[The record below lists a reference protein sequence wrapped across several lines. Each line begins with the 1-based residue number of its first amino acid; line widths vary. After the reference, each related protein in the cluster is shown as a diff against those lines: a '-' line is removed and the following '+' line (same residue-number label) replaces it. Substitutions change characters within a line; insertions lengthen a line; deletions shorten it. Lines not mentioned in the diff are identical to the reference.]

1 MARTPLRKNW
11 STVTTAFLPP
21 LADPLAST
29 KEWTPPAGELR
40 PSLLGACA
48 RYSWNEVRTPADERA
63 LGPIGREVMFYSGH
77 AAEEKFIELAK
88 EINGELLLHGQELD
102 NGYGGVCHP
111 DAVDYSLRRILEV
124 KFTGYANPA
133 PYHLAQLNW
142 YQMQMSAQTGGAE
155 WDGEVVL
162 LDKYGKEPKRFVIPF
177 PDAERRAELVARAEE
192 MIGTIPPGGICENR
206 AHATTKARYYDRA
219 TPCGQR
225 TEICCP
231 YADTCFPAEEDDFAV

>member
-1 MARTPLRKNW
+1 
-11 STVTTAFLPP
+11 VTTAFLPP